1 MTSVTR
7 DVYLAT
13 KERQRPWVNASLISE
28 VYLNQKAAPAP
39 QVAAVQSESG
49 PAAAEPVP
57 ALTEAPKSD
66 DASIAWDREK
76 ILFESAQ
83 KSGAAEDY
91 QSYLAAYPQG
101 QFAGIAQNFIA
112 RAANNAAPVG
122 TAAQAGNTAQADN
135 AATEP
140 TMTVAALPQ
149 ADMTRTSGA
158 SPETVAPAAASLPPA
173 AGTSLGEAALGWD
186 QSKRREVQMRL
197 ELTGREVGNIDGNF
211 GARTRAA
218 VSDWQRVN
226 GLDGTGFF
234 TAEQLQ
240 MLVAQT
246 EEAYKQQTEA
256 SPKPAQPRRVS
267 AGTRDK
273 TSAGAKEKTRG
284 KTIAKKPASTNQAQS
299 KRRTNQ
305 AQADEPAASPPKR
318 QRPAGHVDLQFGFGH
333 ESTIY
338 SDDPCLTHPGH
349 RIINGI
355 CIY

>member
-158 SPETVAPAAASLPPA
+158 SPETVAPPAASLPPA
-173 AGTSLGEAALGWD
+173 AEQASAKPR
-186 QSKRREVQMRL
+186 S
-197 ELTGREVGNIDGNF
+197 DGISPS
-211 GARTRAA
+211 GARSRC
-218 VSDWQRVN
+218 VLS
-226 GLDGTGFF
+226 
-234 TAEQLQ
+234 
-240 MLVAQT
+240 
-246 EEAYKQQTEA
+246 
-256 SPKPAQPRRVS
+256 
-267 AGTRDK
+267 
-273 TSAGAKEKTRG
+273 
-284 KTIAKKPASTNQAQS
+284 
-299 KRRTNQ
+299 
-305 AQADEPAASPPKR
+305 
-318 QRPAGHVDLQFGFGH
+318 
-333 ESTIY
+333 
-338 SDDPCLTHPGH
+338 
-349 RIINGI
+349 
-355 CIY
+355 